1 MNSGDSMDYETL
13 NSEFETNKVIRF
25 KLYSM
30 EYVVEQKGD
39 CVEIYDV
46 YYEIR
51 KAKYSS
57 LRELFENYTFYNQP
71 LINLL
76 DKIKK

>member
-1 MNSGDSMDYETL
+1 MKNGDYMTYETL
-13 NSEFETNKVIRF
+13 NAEFEANKMIRF

-30 EYVVEQKGD
+30 EYIVEQKED
-39 CVEIYDV
+39 CVEIYDI
-46 YYEIR
+46 YYECR

-57 LRELFENYTFYNQP
+57 LRELLENYTFYNQP

>member
-1 MNSGDSMDYETL
+1 MNSGDSMNYETL
-13 NSEFETNKVIRF
+13 NSEFEANKVIRF

-30 EYVVEQKGD
+30 EYVVEQKED

-57 LRELFENYTFYNQP
+57 FRELLENYTFYNQP
-71 LINLL
+71 LINML